1 MKAKVFGPQLQEE
14 QKKKSEKERSNLRR
28 RLECPVGFCLEMRSS
43 KKNMEAHVMS
53 EKDHPQYSKEEL
65 WEILE
70 KWLEEREEKMKGHRG
85 KGKK

>member
-1 MKAKVFGPQLQEE
+1 
-14 QKKKSEKERSNLRR
+14 
-28 RLECPVGFCLEMRSS
+28 MRSS

-53 EKDHPQYSKEEL
+53 EKDHPQYSDKEEL
-65 WEILE
+65 WEILK